1 MKAIRREYLVALEV
15 GKVVRNYVHRRK
27 LTNKP
32 ERTVTFSI
40 RLTEEQNAKL
50 RFLAES
56 FGDSKSTVAQRLLDA
71 AMEDGLR
78 AMGSSE
84 VEEPNPDAANRA
96 IDEKVEAYRKE
107 IERIFEEDIRQQT

>member
-1 MKAIRREYLVALEV
+1 VALEV

-27 LTNKP
+27 LTDKP

-56 FGDSKSTVAQRLLDA
+56 FGDTKSTVAQRLLDA
-71 AMEDGLR
+71 AMEDALR
-78 AMGSSE
+78 TMGSSE
-84 VEEPNPDAANRA
+84 VRESNPDAANDA
-96 IDEKVEAYRKE
+96 IDKRVEEYRKE
-107 IERIFEEDIRQQT
+107 IWRIFEEDIRQQN